1 MTIKGIIF
9 DMDGTIV
16 DAPYDWDLIR
26 SELDTQGKP
35 ILSYL
40 QGLPEPQKSSKWAVL
55 EGFEE
60 RATQQADLKAGV
72 PELLGFLRR
81 HRIKIALVSNNSQKN
96 IMFLLN
102 KYQLIFD
109 RVMSR
114 ETGLWKP
121 SAEPFLQVLQEWGI
135 SAEEC
140 CAVGD
145 SVFDILAAQAAEIDR
160 VYIVNRDHARFQEYS
175 VEVFATFAQLQGQ
188 FEHLLHST

>member
-1 MTIKGIIF
+1 
-9 DMDGTIV
+9 MDGTIV
-16 DAPYDWDLIR
+16 DVSYDWDLIR

-40 QGLPEPQKSSKWAVL
+40 KDLPEPQKSYKWAIL
-55 EGFEE
+55 EGFEKK
-60 RATQQADLKAGV
+60 ATLQADLKVGI
-72 PELLGFLRR
+72 PELLDFLRK
-81 HRIKIALVSNNSQKN
+81 HQIKTALVSNNSQKN
-96 IMFLLN
+96 VTFLLG
-102 KYQLIFD
+102 KYQLRFD

-160 VYIVNRDHARFQEYS
+160 VYIVNTDHDRFQDYS
-175 VEVFATFAQLQGQ
+175 VEVFDSISQLQGQ